1 MSDLTVRLLGPL
13 EATVDGR
20 RVDLGGPRQRAVF
33 ALLLIARGEVVS
45 VDRLIDDLW
54 RGEPPPRATGALQAY
69 VSNLRR
75 VLEPDRAPR
84 MPSSHLVSAAP
95 GYALRLADAGVDAWR
110 FEQQVRAAA
119 ELPPDAAVT
128 TLEQALGFWQGSALA
143 EFAEEAWAAA
153 EVTRLAELRVVAR
166 ERLVDA
172 RIASS
177 RADDLSRAIA
187 EAERLVQDRPLREE
201 GWRLLALGQYLVG
214 RQGDSLATLRRARAT
229 LADELG
235 LDPGPALRALEQD
248 VLAQSVAP
256 VRQAGPPAPDG
267 AAGGSAADRPDAAFV
282 GRAAERAAVA
292 AFAASSVAGVPAI
305 ALVAGEAGG
314 GKSALLSRLGA
325 DLRAAGWRVTLGRC
339 PEDDNRPPAWSWTQV
354 LRDLGA
360 PATED
365 LAPLLSADRSADTSV
380 VGRFRLHTAV
390 RDWLAGLPDGRL
402 AVLLDDV
409 HRADFETRSLL
420 AALIDQGLP
429 KQVLFVLA
437 YRPEFGAALDDLLA
451 GVAGRDPLRIELAG
465 LSAGEIAEL
474 VEAVTDQAPAPAL
487 VDALAR
493 RTEGNPFFLKE
504 SARLLRSE
512 GELVATSQ
520 VPAGVADVLRRR
532 LARLPV
538 DAVSV
543 LRLAAVIGRDV
554 DVAVLTRA
562 AAAGDDP
569 VGEEGVLDAL
579 ETGLISGLLVEPG
592 PGTVR
597 FAHVVV
603 RDTLY
608 AGVPQLRRTR
618 WHARVADAI
627 AELYPGDL
635 AALAHHAARAA
646 TPATGLEAAGRCLAA
661 AEAARS
667 RFAFDTEADL
677 YAEAQ
682 RCTELVPGHDQG
694 QVIELRCRRVPA
706 LIRSAAS
713 VQAVAVRSEAIALA
727 ARTGDPRLLADA
739 LASGTIVGLR
749 TNLRAYGEIDHDV
762 VALIEQV
769 LAAPGLDDRR
779 RCRVL
784 ITLVRET
791 SQSKDPRCEPAFRQA
806 LELAHRIGEDELIGL
821 ALVAGTEVSSAELQP
836 DRRVELIAELRAVA
850 SRIHVPAFEVIVH
863 SMQASSCEMANDL
876 AGARTHVA
884 EVARLS
890 RQYQLQQGT
899 FLADIYSAVIALQ
912 SGELDEAERRYL
924 DAFGPQLRRG
934 TVDAAGGYLLA
945 RTTVRFLQG
954 RLPELLDELG
964 RYRQAIPAVGHLYVL
979 ALAEAGELDRVRAL
993 LPTLP
998 EVLPDFLYTIFY
1010 CAQGIAAAACGDVA
1024 SAQRLYDRL
1033 LPFAGLVAGS
1043 GSNGYAL
1050 CPVALVLGRLA
1061 RLLARPDAARTH
1073 FDAAREIAERCGSQP
1088 WLALLAADAD

>member
-1 MSDLTVRLLGPL
+1 MVSDLTVRLLGAL

-20 RVDLGGPRQRAVF
+20 PVDLGGPRQRAVF
-33 ALLLIARGEVVS
+33 ALLLVAGGEVVS

-75 VLEPDRAPR
+75 ALEPERAPR
-84 MPSSHLVSAAP
+84 MPSSYLISAPP
-95 GYALRLADAGVDAWR
+95 GYALRLDDAPGAAVDAR
-110 FEQQVRAAA
+110 QFEQFVRAAT
-119 ELPPDAAVT
+119 EQSPETAVD
-128 TLEQALGFWQGSALA
+128 TLEHALGLWRGEALA
-143 EFAEEAWAAA
+143 EFAEQSWAAPEA
-153 EVTRLAELRVVAR
+153 ARLAELRVVAR

-172 RIASS
+172 RIGSDG
-177 RADDLSRAIA
+177 ADGLSRAIA

-201 GWRLLALGQYLVG
+201 GWRLLALGQYLAG
-214 RQGDSLATLRRARAT
+214 RQADSLATLRRARTT

-248 VLAQSVAP
+248 VLTQSVAP
-256 VRQAGPPAPDG
+256 ARPIRTAVQTVTRSAPVERTDT
-267 AAGGSAADRPDAAFV
+267 AFV
-282 GRAAERAAVA
+282 GRAAERAAVHG
-292 AFAASSVAGVPAI
+292 FAASSVAGSPAI
-305 ALVAGEAGG
+305 VLVAGEAGG
-314 GKSALLSRLGA
+314 GKSALLACLGA

-339 PEDDNRPPAWSWTQV
+339 PEDDNRPPAWAWTQV

-360 PATED
+360 PDTDD
-365 LAPLLSADRSADTSV
+365 LAPLLSADRSADTTV
-380 VGRFRLHTAV
+380 VGRFRLHSAV
-390 RDWLAGLPDGRL
+390 RDWLAGLPDRRL
-402 AVLLDDV
+402 AVLFDDV

-429 KQVLFVLA
+429 QQVVIVLA
-437 YRPEFGAALDDLLA
+437 YRPESGAVLDDLLA
-451 GVAGRDPLRIELAG
+451 GVAGRDPLRIRLAG
-465 LSAGEIAEL
+465 LSGEEIAQL
-474 VEAVTDQAPAPAL
+474 VEAVTDEAPSPAL

-532 LARLPV
+532 LARLPG

-554 DVAVLTRA
+554 DIAVLTRA
-562 AAAGDDP
+562 AAT
-569 VGEEGVLDAL
+569 GEDGVAEAGVLDAL
-579 ETGLISGLLVEPG
+579 ETGLLSGLLVEPG

-603 RDTLY
+603 RETLY
-608 AGVPQLRRTR
+608 SGVPQLRRTR
-618 WHARVADAI
+618 WHSRVAEAI

-646 TPATGLEAAGRCLAA
+646 TPTTGLQAAARCLAA

-682 RCTELVPGHDQG
+682 RCTELVPGHDEA

-713 VQAVAVRSEAIALA
+713 VEAVAVRAEAIALA

-769 LAAPGLDDRR
+769 LSAPRLDDRR

-806 LELAHRIGEDELIGL
+806 LNWPGGSA
-821 ALVAGTEVSSAELQP
+821 TTSSSAW
-836 DRRVELIAELRAVA
+836 RS
-850 SRIHVPAFEVIVH
+850 SREPRCPRP
-863 SMQASSCEMANDL
+863 SCNRID
-876 AGARTHVA
+876 GW
-884 EVARLS
+884 S
-890 RQYQLQQGT
+890 
-899 FLADIYSAVIALQ
+899 
-912 SGELDEAERRYL
+912 
-924 DAFGPQLRRG
+924 
-934 TVDAAGGYLLA
+934 
-945 RTTVRFLQG
+945 
-954 RLPELLDELG
+954 
-964 RYRQAIPAVGHLYVL
+964 
-979 ALAEAGELDRVRAL
+979 
-993 LPTLP
+993 
-998 EVLPDFLYTIFY
+998 
-1010 CAQGIAAAACGDVA
+1010 
-1024 SAQRLYDRL
+1024 
-1033 LPFAGLVAGS
+1033 
-1043 GSNGYAL
+1043 
-1050 CPVALVLGRLA
+1050 
-1061 RLLARPDAARTH
+1061 
-1073 FDAAREIAERCGSQP
+1073 
-1088 WLALLAADAD
+1088 